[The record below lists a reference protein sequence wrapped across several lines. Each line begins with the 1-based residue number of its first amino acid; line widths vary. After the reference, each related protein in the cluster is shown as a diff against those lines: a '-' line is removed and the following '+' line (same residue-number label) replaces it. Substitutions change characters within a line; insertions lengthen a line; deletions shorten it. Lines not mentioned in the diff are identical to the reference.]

1 MNYASKILKLKIY
14 HDKYFS
20 LKWNILAESLS
31 YANSWHKEAS
41 CVCADAEMWVYIIND
56 LSCHGELR
64 LVLKAIPCHKSTF
77 YNVRMQGTVSV
88 HSKLKPSEKT
98 PLPLTFQL
106 QYLHLWDSTF
116 YTMLFMKIH
125 AKRCSHRLDNSS
137 YAWIKRHITW
147 IEEWR

>member
-77 YNVRMQGTVSV
+77 YNVRMQGTVSA
-88 HSKLKPSEKT
+88 HSK
-98 PLPLTFQL
+98 
-106 QYLHLWDSTF
+106 
-116 YTMLFMKIH
+116 
-125 AKRCSHRLDNSS
+125 RSHRRKRLSLWHFNYNTFIYGILQSTRCYSWKSMQNVVPID
-137 YAWIKRHITW
+137 WIIVRTPELKDISHG
-147 IEEWR
+147 

>member
-41 CVCADAEMWVYIIND
+41 CVYADAEMWVYIIND

-77 YNVRMQGTVSV
+77 YNAWMQGTVSV
-88 HSKLKPSEKT
+88 HSKLKSVEKMS
-98 PLPLTFQL
+98 LPLTFQYNTFIYGIL
-106 QYLHLWDSTF
+106 HSTWCYLWKSMQGIVPIDWIIVCTPELKD
-116 YTMLFMKIH
+116 I
-125 AKRCSHRLDNSS
+125 SHG
-137 YAWIKRHITW
+137 
-147 IEEWR
+147 